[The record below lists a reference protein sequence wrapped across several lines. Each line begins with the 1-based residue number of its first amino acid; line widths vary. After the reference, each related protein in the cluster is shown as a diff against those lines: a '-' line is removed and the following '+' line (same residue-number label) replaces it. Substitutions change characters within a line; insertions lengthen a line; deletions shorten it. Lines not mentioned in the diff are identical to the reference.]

1 MRRHQPRHRLF
12 EKRLPEHHQMRKDRL
27 IRRIV
32 AKMFV
37 ARKYVMHKRSS
48 ASPMTK
54 DENRRVFQRL
64 FGQLL
69 LEALLLQRSQQRE
82 ESADG
87 FRQPIFRAI
96 VLTYVLPVGD
106 CLEGFPICSNKIV
119 DRQFTKF
126 DKSHINVVY
135 AMRTLT
141 LRKYN
146 ILFVFSV
153 FRMP

>member
-1 MRRHQPRHRLF
+1 
-12 EKRLPEHHQMRKDRL
+12 MRKDRL

-37 ARKYVMHKRSS
+37 ARKYVMYKRSS

-64 FGQLL
+64 CGQLL
-69 LEALLLQRSQQRE
+69 LEALLLHRRQERE

-106 CLEGFPICSNKIV
+106 CLEGLPICSNKIV

>member
-1 MRRHQPRHRLF
+1 
-12 EKRLPEHHQMRKDRL
+12 
-27 IRRIV
+27 
-32 AKMFV
+32 
-37 ARKYVMHKRSS
+37 
-48 ASPMTK
+48 MTK

-64 FGQLL
+64 CGQLL
-69 LEALLLQRSQQRE
+69 LEALLLQRRQQRE

-106 CLEGFPICSNKIV
+106 GAEGFPICSNKIV

>member
-1 MRRHQPRHRLF
+1 
-12 EKRLPEHHQMRKDRL
+12 MRKDRL

-48 ASPMTK
+48 TSPMAK

-69 LEALLLQRSQQRE
+69 LEALLLHRRQQRE

-87 FRQPIFRAI
+87 FRQSIFRAI
-96 VLTYVLPVGD
+96 MPTYLLPVGD
-106 CLEGFPICSNKIV
+106 SLKRFPICSNKIV
-119 DRQFTKF
+119 DR
-126 DKSHINVVY
+126 
-135 AMRTLT
+135 
-141 LRKYN
+141 
-146 ILFVFSV
+146 
-153 FRMP
+153 

>member
-1 MRRHQPRHRLF
+1 
-12 EKRLPEHHQMRKDRL
+12 MRKDRL

-37 ARKYVMHKRSS
+37 ARKYVMYKRSS

-69 LEALLLQRSQQRE
+69 LEALLLHRRQQRE

-87 FRQPIFRAI
+87 FRQSIFRAI
-96 VLTYVLPVGD
+96 MPTYLLPVGD
-106 CLEGFPICSNKIV
+106 GLKRFPICSNKIV
-119 DRQFTKF
+119 DR
-126 DKSHINVVY
+126 
-135 AMRTLT
+135 
-141 LRKYN
+141 
-146 ILFVFSV
+146 
-153 FRMP
+153 